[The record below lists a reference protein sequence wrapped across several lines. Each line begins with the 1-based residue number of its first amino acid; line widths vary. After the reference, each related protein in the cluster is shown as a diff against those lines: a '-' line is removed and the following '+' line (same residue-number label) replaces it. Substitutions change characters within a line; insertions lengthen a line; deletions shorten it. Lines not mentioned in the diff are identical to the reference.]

1 MRRLPLL
8 NRFRRNE
15 DGATLVEF
23 AFVAPV
29 VVLMLIGG
37 MDIGYSIYIRS
48 VANGALESVAR
59 SGSLEGATES
69 QIRFD
74 IRKNV
79 KTILP
84 DFAAH
89 DANVVVT
96 TKNYTDYS
104 RIKAAEKI
112 VVDHDNDGVLDP
124 PETSDVNGNGK
135 IDTGDCWIDEDGNNQ
150 YGTNEGKDGIG
161 GADDSVYYNVAITVP
176 NLFPMTGLLG
186 LPSTRVINVKTLV
199 VNQPYGQQATR
210 PTVCRTV

>member
-1 MRRLPLL
+1 MRRPSFLK
-8 NRFRRNE
+8 RIRRDE
-15 DGATLVEF
+15 GGATLVEF

-29 VVLMLIGG
+29 VLLMLIGG
-37 MDIGYSIYIRS
+37 MDVGYSIYIRS

-74 IRKNV
+74 IRRNV

-84 DFAAH
+84 NFAAN
-89 DANVVVT
+89 DANIVVT

-104 RIKAAEKI
+104 RINAAEKI
-112 VVDHDNDGVLDP
+112 VVDNDSDGVLD
-124 PETSDVNGNGK
+124 V
-135 IDTGDCWIDEDGNNQ
+135 GDCWIDEDGNNQ
-150 YGTNEGKDGIG
+150 FGTNEGKDGIG

-176 NLFPMTGLLG
+176 NLFPVNGLLG
-186 LPSTRVINVKTLV
+186 LPATRTINVKTLV

>member
-1 MRRLPLL
+1 MLRLSFLKRLRRD
-8 NRFRRNE
+8 E
-15 DGATLVEF
+15 EGATLIEF

-37 MDIGYSIYIRS
+37 MDVGYSIYIRS

-84 DFAAH
+84 NFAAN
-89 DANVVVT
+89 DSNIIVT

-104 RIKAAEKI
+104 RINAAEKI
-112 VVDHDNDGVLDP
+112 VVDNDNDGVLD
-124 PETSDVNGNGK
+124 
-135 IDTGDCWIDEDGNNQ
+135 IGDCWIDEDGNNQ
-150 YGTNEGKDGIG
+150 YGTNEGKNGIG
-161 GADDSVYYNVAITVP
+161 GADDSVYYNVAISVP
-176 NLFPMTGLLG
+176 NLFPMTGMLG
-186 LPSTRVINVKTLV
+186 LPATRVINVKTLV